1 MWHAKSEEICRW
13 NLAKIYLAGLTSS
26 LRFKGQWLW
35 LRLEELSLLTPE
47 IWSSNPVIDKKKFW
61 TSFTVNCFEKEKIKK
76 KRPEWPIFKKGSK
89 SFWHQSEYGL
99 IPKINEKEAG
109 AGPFL
114 KKDLPQ
120 VYTKGRFTL
129 KDILLHC

>member
-1 MWHAKSEEICRW
+1 MLQQNVCQLLDA
-13 NLAKIYLAGLTSS
+13 TSAIHRGS
-26 LRFKGQWLW
+26 GCGSVGRAVASDTKDSRF
-35 LRLEELSLLTPE
+35 E
-47 IWSSNPVIDKKKFW
+47 SSHRQILFAN
-61 TSFTVNCFEKEKIKK
+61 NCVENMKIKK